1 MRKKRKVIVK
11 GIGERVKIVR
21 ICKGKNWEE
30 TQRKKLRTK
39 RHRMRNREEKWKNT
53 LQNRTKNALYKKTIG
68 QNRKDEGKKVK
79 SKKNFRKKNKEL
91 K

>member
-39 RHRMRNREEKWKNT
+39 RHRMRNREKKWK
-53 LQNRTKNALYKKTIG
+53 KT
-68 QNRKDEGKKVK
+68 
-79 SKKNFRKKNKEL
+79 S
-91 K
+91 